1 MYVDKVEIKFNGKRS
16 VEYAKCRAA
25 INQDAEMTFKDNAAG
40 AKNWRSANKHKAVK
54 ILGGRLEVIEGKKF
68 VIFPDKSQAR
78 F

>member
-1 MYVDKVEIKFNGKRS
+1 MHIDQVEIKFNGKRS

-25 INQDAEMTFKDNAAG
+25 INLDAQEVFKDNAAG

-54 ILGGRLEVIEGKKF
+54 ILGGKIEMIDGKKF
-68 VIFPDKSQAR
+68 VLFPDESKAR